1 MNNPTDPAVHYQEV
15 QHFPPFFHAL
25 LGAVMALLL
34 WGQVSALVFHKPFG
48 AKPAPPA
55 VLLAMWL
62 FFVALYLVVFRL
74 VVRVD
79 DQGVTAEYGYL
90 GWVKF
95 RWRREQLRRCEATT
109 YRPLR
114 DFGGWGIRFGA
125 GGTRCYSAR
134 GNRGVLLETDKRRV
148 ILGSQR
154 PEELAAAIRALID
167 GTPVTGRSEARP
179 PGSR

>member
-1 MNNPTDPAVHYQEV
+1 MNKPASPTVRYEEV
-15 QHFPPFFHAL
+15 QHFHPFFHAL

-34 WGQVSALVFHKPFG
+34 WGQVSDLVFHKPLG
-48 AKPAPPA
+48 SKPAPPGG
-55 VLLAMWL
+55 LLAMWL
-62 FFVALYLVVFRL
+62 LFVVLYLVIFRL

-79 DQGVTAEYGYL
+79 EGGVTAEFGYL

-95 RWRREQLRRCEATT
+95 RWGREQIRSCEATT

-134 GNRGVLLETDKRRV
+134 GNRGVLLETDNRRV

-154 PEELAAAIRALID
+154 PEEFAGAIQGLL
-167 GTPVTGRSEARP
+167 VTKR
-179 PGSR
+179 